1 MCPRTKKTWE
11 IALIFLYGFKPT
23 LCMGVGRF
31 LNLNNVYSIKSY
43 PIAWGFWGK
52 NIYVTWRDDNGIMS
66 EATFWLFS
74 QITS

>member
-1 MCPRTKKTWE
+1 MVSNQPYAWVW
-11 IALIFLYGFKPT
+11 Y
-23 LCMGVGRF
+23 GRF
-31 LNLNNVYSIKSY
+31 LNLNKVYSIKNY

-66 EATFWLFS
+66 VATFWLFS